1 MANKVMPLSKL
12 FHAAG
17 IEVQLP
23 EGRDPLIKAVSD
35 NSRLVE
41 TGSLFVATRGSQTDS
56 HLFISDAVERGVAA
70 VVVERDTPDYDGVV
84 VVRVDDSRDALGR
97 LAHAYYGNPTAD
109 MLVFGVSGTN
119 GKTTTTYLIE
129 SILTAAGYKP
139 GVIGTIEARYN
150 GKHFPA
156 ANTTPTALQLAALL
170 ADMKSAGVN
179 AVAMEASSHAM
190 DQRRISGIQFDC
202 ALLTNIT
209 QDHLDYH
216 GTMEAYAEA
225 KRLLYADH
233 LLRPKTGSHRRPVPT
248 AIFNSDDETGQAFA
262 EAFPGAKVTFGLEAG
277 ADVHARDV
285 TFKPSGVTFTVHT
298 ESGVFE
304 VESRL
309 LGMFNVQN
317 ILGALAAALAMGL
330 PREQV
335 LAGIR
340 ALENVR
346 GRFEVVDAG
355 QPFTVVVDYAHT
367 PDALE
372 RIIINAREMT
382 TGRVI
387 TVFGCGGD
395 RDNSKRPIMGCTAA
409 TLSDLAIV
417 TSDNPRTEDP
427 VKIAAMVMDGVRQA
441 GVAEER
447 SRMILD
453 RRSAIGDAIST
464 AQAGDIVV
472 IAGKGHEDYQILG
485 TEKIHFDDVEVARE
499 FLAARGQR

>member
-1 MANKVMPLSKL
+1 MAIKAMPLSKL
-12 FHAAG
+12 FKAAG
-17 IEVQLP
+17 IEHQLP
-23 EGRDPLIKAVSD
+23 DGSDPLIKAVSD
-35 NSRLVE
+35 NSRLAE

-84 VVRVDDSRDALGR
+84 IVRVEDSRDALGR
-97 LAHAYYGNPTAD
+97 LAHAFYGNPTAD
-109 MLVFGVSGTN
+109 MLVFGISGTN
-119 GKTTTTYLIE
+119 GKTTTTYLLE

-139 GVIGTIEARYN
+139 GVVGTIEARYD

-156 ANTTPTALQLAALL
+156 ANTTPTALQLAAVL
-170 ADMKSAGVN
+170 ADMKAAGVT
-179 AVAMEASSHAM
+179 ALAMEASSHAM

-202 ALLTNIT
+202 AVLTNVT

-216 GTMEAYAEA
+216 GTMEAYAQA
-225 KRLLYADH
+225 KLLLYADH
-233 LLRPKTGSHRRPVPT
+233 LLRPKTGVNRPEPT
-248 AIFNSDDETGQAFA
+248 AIFNSDDETGRAFA
-262 EAFPGAKVTFGLEAG
+262 EAFSGAKLTFGLEAG

-285 TFKPSGVTFTVHT
+285 TFKPSGVSFTVDMAG
-298 ESGVFE
+298 ESFE

-317 ILGALAAALAMGL
+317 ILGAVAAALSMGL
-330 PREQV
+330 PREKV

-372 RIIINAREMT
+372 RIIQNAREMT

-395 RDNSKRPIMGCTAA
+395 RDNSKRPVMGRIAA
-409 TLSDLAIV
+409 SLSDLAIV

-427 VKIAAMVMDGVRQA
+427 AKVAEMVVEGVRQA
-441 GVAEER
+441 GLPEDR

-453 RRSAIGDAIST
+453 RRAAIGDAIDT
-464 AQAGDIVV
+464 AQPGDIVV

-485 TEKIHFDDVEVARE
+485 TEKIHFDDAEVARE
-499 FLAARGQR
+499 FLAARAER

>member
-1 MANKVMPLSKL
+1 MANKAMPLFKL
-12 FHAAG
+12 FKAAG
-17 IEVQLP
+17 IEAQLP
-23 EGRDPLIKAVSD
+23 EGRDPLIKSVFD

-84 VVRVDDSRDALGR
+84 IIRVDDSRDALGR

-109 MLVFGVSGTN
+109 MLVFGISGTN
-119 GKTTTTYLIE
+119 GKTTTTYLME

-139 GVIGTIEARYN
+139 GVIGTIEARYD

-156 ANTTPTALQLAALL
+156 ANTTPTALQLASLL
-170 ADMKSAGVN
+170 ADMKAAGVN

-202 ALLTNIT
+202 AVLTNVT

-216 GTMEAYAEA
+216 GTREAYAEA

-233 LLRPKTGSHRRPVPT
+233 LLRPKTGANRPVPT
-248 AIFNSDDETGQAFA
+248 AIFNSDDETGRAFA
-262 EAFPGAKVTFGLEAG
+262 EAFSGAKVTFGLEAG

-285 TFKPSGVTFTVHT
+285 TFKPSGVSFTVDADND
-298 ESGVFE
+298 SFE

-330 PREQV
+330 PREQA

-372 RIIINAREMT
+372 RIIQNAREMT

-395 RDNSKRPIMGCTAA
+395 RDNTKRPIMGRTAA

-427 VKIAAMVMDGVRQA
+427 AKIAVMVVEGVRQA
-441 GVAEER
+441 GVGEER

-453 RRSAIGDAIST
+453 RRAAIGEAIAT
-464 AQAGDIVV
+464 AAAGDIVV

-499 FLAARGQR
+499 FLAARGRQ